1 MIVYASITDL
11 SVSKLFVGSV
21 IPGILMAV
29 GLIIYALFYGK
40 KNDLPAHERK
50 SAKEVLLIF
59 KDSIWALL
67 MPIIIY
73 GCIYGGLCTVTEA
86 GAVSC
91 VYGIL
96 YFFVLKIIDKKKIQI
111 THCSGF

>member
-1 MIVYASITDL
+1 
-11 SVSKLFVGSV
+11 
-21 IPGILMAV
+21 
-29 GLIIYALFYGK
+29 
-40 KNDLPAHERK
+40 
-50 SAKEVLLIF
+50 
-59 KDSIWALL
+59 

-96 YFFVLKIIDKKKIQI
+96 YFFVLKIIDKKKIKLP
-111 THCSGF
+111 SGAAVPLPAPPLP

>member
-1 MIVYASITDL
+1 
-11 SVSKLFVGSV
+11 
-21 IPGILMAV
+21 
-29 GLIIYALFYGK
+29 
-40 KNDLPAHERK
+40 
-50 SAKEVLLIF
+50 
-59 KDSIWALL
+59 